1 MMKRLTTLPALSLL
15 SLSLLTFAV
24 GCSRTNAPAEGETAV
39 ATPEY
44 YTVEDY
50 ARVEKIDSHVHIST
64 DDTTFMQVA
73 RADNFRLLTINVN
86 SPSSPTIEEQRAV
99 GIRLSQQFP
108 GRVSYATTL
117 SVDNFNEPEWEQQ
130 TIAYLKESFDKG
142 AIGVKVWKN
151 IGMDLKD
158 AEGKFV
164 MIDHPRFDP
173 VMNFLEQ
180 QQKPL
185 LSHQGEPRN
194 CWLPVD
200 EMTVENDKNY
210 FTNNPQYHMYLHP
223 EYPSYE
229 DQIQARDRLLD
240 KHPNL
245 PVVSVH
251 LASLEWSVDELSRWL
266 DKYPHAGVDMA
277 ARIPHWQHQ
286 AVSDWQKVHDFL
298 VKYQDRLLYATDL
311 GFSARNGRT
320 PEAAN
325 QSAHDTWLR
334 DWRFFVSDEVM
345 THPSVR
351 GVFKG
356 MKLPREAVDK
366 IFRQNAEKYLPGL
379 AVKM

>member
-1 MMKRLTTLPALSLL
+1 MKITKTRSTIYLL
-15 SLSLLTFAV
+15 SLPLLAFTLS
-24 GCSRTNAPAEGETAV
+24 CSQTKAPAEGETA
-39 ATPEY
+39 AAAPEY

-50 ARVEKIDSHVHIST
+50 PRVEKIDTHVHIST
-64 DDTTFMQVA
+64 DDTSFMQVA
-73 RADNFRLLTINVN
+73 RADNFRLLTVNVN
-86 SPSSPTIEEQRAV
+86 SPSSPPIEQQREIGMRHA
-99 GIRLSQQFP
+99 QAFP
-108 GRVSYATTL
+108 GRVAYVTTL
-117 SVDNFNEPEWEQQ
+117 SVDNWNSPDWEQQ

-151 IGMDLKD
+151 IGMELKD
-158 AEGKFV
+158 ADGKFV

-173 VMNFLEQ
+173 IMDFLEQ
-180 QQKPL
+180 QRKPL

-194 CWLPVD
+194 CWLPVE

-210 FTNNPQYHMYLHP
+210 FTRNPQYHMYLHL

-245 PVVSVH
+245 QVVSVH
-251 LASLEWSVDELSRWL
+251 LASLEWSVDELARWL

-286 AVSDWQKVHDFL
+286 AVTDWQKVHDFL

-311 GFSARNGRT
+311 GFSSRADRT

-325 QSAHDTWLR
+325 QGAHDTWLR
-334 DWRFFVSDEVM
+334 DWRFFVADEVM

-351 GVFKG
+351 GEFKG
-356 MKLPREAVDK
+356 MHLPREAVDK